1 MKKQLF
7 LLLAFVMTGAVAMA
21 QNAGVWMVGGTFG
34 ISTSKTS
41 YTHENVTQVRE
52 KQTDFNII
60 PSLHYF
66 VTDEIAVGAGIGYEF
81 SKALTDV
88 EDDLYNRTGLMVF
101 RPSMYYYVK
110 LSDKF
115 YYNPELYIGLK
126 FGNAKSEVDK
136 NTTYKMGYNRFGIGV
151 NVLNFEFRPTDH
163 VGLGI
168 TCGNISYV
176 NDKMKDVPTGA
187 VKYDIKTSEFR
198 FRLQDSFA
206 FTFRYLF

>member
-21 QNAGVWMVGGTFG
+21 QNAGVWMIGGTFG

-60 PSLHYF
+60 PSLYYF

-88 EDDLYNRTGLMVF
+88 EDDLYDRTGLMVF

-136 NTTYKMGYNRFGIGV
+136 NTTYKMGYNRFEIGV

-168 TCGNISYV
+168 TCGNLSYV
-176 NDKMKDVPTGA
+176 NNKIKDVPTGA

>member
-52 KQTDFNII
+52 KQMDFNII

-126 FGNAKSEVDK
+126 FGNAKSEVDE
-136 NTTYKMGYNRFGIGV
+136 NTTYKMGYNRFEIGV

-168 TCGNISYV
+168 TCGNLSYV

>member
-1 MKKQLF
+1 M
-7 LLLAFVMTGAVAMA
+7 
-21 QNAGVWMVGGTFG
+21 
-34 ISTSKTS
+34 
-41 YTHENVTQVRE
+41 
-52 KQTDFNII
+52 
-60 PSLHYF
+60 
-66 VTDEIAVGAGIGYEF
+66 
-81 SKALTDV
+81 

-136 NTTYKMGYNRFGIGV
+136 NTTYKMGYNRFEIGV

-176 NDKMKDVPTGA
+176 NDKMKDVPTGT